1 MGILGRMSTIFKAK
15 VNRALD
21 KAENPGETLDYS
33 YERQI
38 EQLQNFKRGIVEVTT
53 AKKRLEL
60 QASQLQADVD
70 RMDGQAHQA
79 LAADRED
86 LARTVLLRK
95 QSAQQELAGLD
106 QQITQLTD
114 QQQKLSEA
122 EARLSAKV
130 EAFRTQ
136 KEVIK
141 AQYSAATAQVKIG
154 EAVTGISEE
163 MTDIGTA
170 IDRAQNK
177 TAQMQARAGAIDELV
192 NAGVLTD
199 LTAVGPDLSDTDR
212 QLAQLAANQGVEDEL
227 ARMKAALG
235 APTQRPELSPPG
247 TSATPDS

>member
-1 MGILGRMSTIFKAK
+1 MMGILGRMSTIFKAK

-33 YERQI
+33 YERQL

-60 QASQLQADVD
+60 QASQLKADVD
-70 RMDGQAHQA
+70 RVDGQARQA
-79 LAADRED
+79 LAANRED
-86 LARTVLLRK
+86 LARSVLLRK

-106 QQITQLTD
+106 QQIAQLSD
-114 QQQKLSEA
+114 QQQKLSDA

-199 LTAVGPDLSDTDR
+199 VTEGPGLTDTDR
-212 QLAQLAANQGVEDEL
+212 QLAQLAANQGVDDEL
-227 ARMKAALG
+227 SRMKAELG
-235 APTQRPELSPPG
+235 TPAHRPELSPPG
-247 TSATPDS
+247 TTATPDS

>member
-1 MGILGRMSTIFKAK
+1 MGILSRMSTIFKSK

-33 YERQI
+33 YERQL
-38 EQLQNFKRGIVEVTT
+38 EQIQNFKRGIVEVTT

-60 QASQLQADVD
+60 QSAQLRADVQ
-70 RMDGQAHQA
+70 RMDNQARQA

-95 QSAQQELAGLD
+95 QAAQQQLDGLD
-106 QQITQLTD
+106 QQIAALND
-114 QQQKLSEA
+114 QQQKLSDA

-130 EAFRTQ
+130 ESFHTQ

-141 AQYSAATAQVKIG
+141 AQYSAAKAQVKIG

-163 MTDIGTA
+163 MTDIGSA

-192 NAGVLTD
+192 NTGVLAD
-199 LTAVGPDLSDTDR
+199 VTAVGPGNDVDR
-212 QLAQLAANQGVEDEL
+212 QLAQITAQSSVDDEL
-227 ARMKAALG
+227 ARMKAELG
-235 APTQRPELSPPG
+235 APGQRPQIGPPG
-247 TSATPDS
+247 SH